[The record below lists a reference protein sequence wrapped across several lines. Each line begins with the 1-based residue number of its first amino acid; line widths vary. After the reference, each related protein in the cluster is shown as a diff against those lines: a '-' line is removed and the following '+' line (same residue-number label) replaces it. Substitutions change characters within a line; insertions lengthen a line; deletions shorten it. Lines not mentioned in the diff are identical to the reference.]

1 MLARKVGA
9 GLEKGRVM
17 PTILLADDHN
27 IVRQGLRAILQ
38 SEPHFSL
45 VGEASDGIEAVRLA
59 ERLKPDVMVTDV
71 MMPGLNGLEVARQVS
86 RSLPNTRIIILSMY
100 TNDAYVLEALKN
112 GALGYV
118 LKDSQA
124 SDLIQ
129 AIKEVIKG
137 NRYLS
142 PPLSE
147 RALELYMRKVESVP
161 DDPYELLTT
170 REREVLQLVAEGK
183 TSAEIANRL
192 FISPRTAEGHR
203 ANLMRKLNLQN
214 NADLI
219 RFALKR
225 GILPMDQ

>member
-1 MLARKVGA
+1 
-9 GLEKGRVM
+9 M
-17 PTILLADDHN
+17 PNILLADDHN
-27 IVRQGLRAILQ
+27 IVRQGLRALLQ
-38 SEPHFSL
+38 SEPHFRL
-45 VGEASDGIEAVRLA
+45 IGEASDGIEAVRLA
-59 ERLKPDVMVTDV
+59 ERMKPDVLITDL
-71 MMPGLNGLEVARQVS
+71 MMPGLNGLEVTRQVTKA
-86 RSLPNTRIIILSMY
+86 LPQIRVIILSMY
-100 TNDAYVLEALKN
+100 TNDAYVLEAFKN

-124 SDLIQ
+124 ADLIQ
-129 AIKEVIKG
+129 AVKEVIAG

-147 RALELYMRKVESVP
+147 RALELYLQKVESVP

-170 REREVLQLVAEGK
+170 REREVLQLVAEGR
-183 TSAEIANRL
+183 TSSEIAARL

-219 RFALKR
+219 RLALKR
-225 GILPMDQ
+225 GILPMDG

>member
-1 MLARKVGA
+1 
-9 GLEKGRVM
+9 M
-17 PTILLADDHN
+17 PNILLADDHN
-27 IVRQGLRAILQ
+27 IVRQGLRALLQ
-38 SEPHFSL
+38 SEPHFRL

-59 ERLKPDVMVTDV
+59 ERLKPDVLITDL
-71 MMPGLNGLEVARQVS
+71 MMPGLTGLEVTRQVTKI
-86 RSLPNTRIIILSMY
+86 LPQIRVIILSMY

-124 SDLIQ
+124 ADLIK
-129 AIKEVIKG
+129 AVKEVIAG

-147 RALELYMRKVESVP
+147 RALELYLKKVESVP
-161 DDPYELLTT
+161 DDPYELLTN
-170 REREVLQLVAEGK
+170 REREVLQLVAEGR

-203 ANLMRKLNLQN
+203 ANLMRKLGLQN

-225 GILPMDQ
+225 GILPMDN

>member
-1 MLARKVGA
+1 
-9 GLEKGRVM
+9 M
-17 PTILLADDHN
+17 PNILLADDHN
-27 IVRQGLRAILQ
+27 IVRQGLRALLQ
-38 SEPHFSL
+38 SEPHFRL

-59 ERLKPDVMVTDV
+59 ERLKPDVLITDV

-100 TNDAYVLEALKN
+100 TNDAYVIEAFKN

-118 LKDSQA
+118 LKDSEA

-129 AIKEVIKG
+129 AVKEVISG

-147 RALELYMRKVESVP
+147 RALELYMQKLESAP
-161 DDPYELLTT
+161 SDPYELLTT

-203 ANLMRKLNLQN
+203 ANLMRKLGLQT

-225 GILPMDQ
+225 GILPLDQ

>member
-1 MLARKVGA
+1 
-9 GLEKGRVM
+9 M
-17 PTILLADDHN
+17 PNILLADDHN
-27 IVRQGLRAILQ
+27 IVRQGLRALLQ
-38 SEPHFSL
+38 IEPHFRL

-59 ERLKPDVMVTDV
+59 ERLKPDVLITDV
-71 MMPGLNGLEVARQVS
+71 MMPGLNGLEVTRQVTK
-86 RSLPNTRIIILSMY
+86 SLPLTRIIILSMY
-100 TNDAYVLEALKN
+100 TNDAYVFEAFRN

-124 SDLIQ
+124 ADLIQ
-129 AIKEVIKG
+129 AVREVIAG
-137 NRYLS
+137 RRYLS

-170 REREVLQLVAEGK
+170 REREVLQMVAEGR
-183 TSAEIANRL
+183 TSGEIANRL

-203 ANLMRKLNLQN
+203 ANLMRKLGLQTH
-214 NADLI
+214 ADLI

-225 GILPMDQ
+225 GILPLDG

>member
-1 MLARKVGA
+1 
-9 GLEKGRVM
+9 M
-17 PTILLADDHN
+17 PNILLADDHN
-27 IVRQGLRAILQ
+27 IVRQGLRALLQ
-38 SEPHFSL
+38 SEPHFRL

-59 ERLKPDVMVTDV
+59 ERLKPDVLITDV
-71 MMPGLNGLEVARQVS
+71 MMPGLNGLEVTRQVS
-86 RSLPNTRIIILSMY
+86 KLLPQTRVIILSMY

-118 LKDSQA
+118 LKDSEA

-129 AIKEVIKG
+129 AVKEVIAG

-147 RALELYMRKVESVP
+147 RTLELYLRKVESIP
-161 DDPYELLTT
+161 ESPYESLTT
-170 REREVLQLVAEGK
+170 REREILQLVAEGR
-183 TSAEIANRL
+183 TSAEIATRL

-203 ANLMRKLNLQN
+203 ANLMRKLGLQN
-214 NADLI
+214 NAELI

-225 GILPMDQ
+225 GILPMDE

>member
-1 MLARKVGA
+1 
-9 GLEKGRVM
+9 M
-17 PTILLADDHN
+17 PNILLADDHN
-27 IVRQGLRAILQ
+27 IVRQGLRALLQ
-38 SEPHFSL
+38 IEPLFRL

-59 ERLKPDVMVTDV
+59 ERLKPDVLITDV
-71 MMPGLNGLEVARQVS
+71 MMPGLNGLEVTRQVTK
-86 RSLPNTRIIILSMY
+86 SLPHTRIIILSMY
-100 TNDAYVLEALKN
+100 TNDAYVFEAFRN

-124 SDLIQ
+124 ADLIQ
-129 AIKEVIKG
+129 AVREVVAG
-137 NRYLS
+137 RRYLS

-170 REREVLQLVAEGK
+170 REREVLQMVAEGR
-183 TSAEIANRL
+183 TSGEIANRL

-203 ANLMRKLNLQN
+203 ANLMRKLGLQTH
-214 NADLI
+214 ADLI

-225 GILPMDQ
+225 G

>member
-1 MLARKVGA
+1 
-9 GLEKGRVM
+9 M
-17 PTILLADDHN
+17 PNILLADDHN

-38 SEPHFSL
+38 SEPHFHL

-59 ERLKPDVMVTDV
+59 ERLKPDVLITDV

-100 TNDAYVLEALKN
+100 TNDAYVIEALKN

-129 AIKEVIKG
+129 AVKEVING
-137 NRYLS
+137 HRYLS
-142 PPLSE
+142 APLSE

-161 DDPYELLTT
+161 EDPYDLLTT
-170 REREVLQLVAEGK
+170 REREVLQMVAEGR

-203 ANLMRKLNLQN
+203 ANLMRKLGLQN

-219 RFALKR
+219 RFAIKR
-225 GILPMDQ
+225 GILPLDN

>member
-1 MLARKVGA
+1 
-9 GLEKGRVM
+9 M
-17 PTILLADDHN
+17 PNILLADDHN
-27 IVRQGLRAILQ
+27 IVRQGLRALLQ
-38 SEPHFSL
+38 IEPLFRL

-59 ERLKPDVMVTDV
+59 ERLKPDVLITDV
-71 MMPGLNGLEVARQVS
+71 MMPGLNGLEVTRQVTK
-86 RSLPNTRIIILSMY
+86 SLPHTRIIILSMY
-100 TNDAYVLEALKN
+100 TNDAYVFEAFRN

-124 SDLIQ
+124 ADLIQ
-129 AIKEVIKG
+129 AVREVVAG
-137 NRYLS
+137 RRYLS

-170 REREVLQLVAEGK
+170 REREVLQMVAEGR
-183 TSAEIANRL
+183 TSGEIANRL

-203 ANLMRKLNLQN
+203 ANLMRKLGLQTH
-214 NADLI
+214 ADLI

-225 GILPMDQ
+225 GILPMDG

>member
-1 MLARKVGA
+1 
-9 GLEKGRVM
+9 M
-17 PTILLADDHN
+17 PNILLADDHN
-27 IVRQGLRAILQ
+27 IVRQGLRALLQ
-38 SEPHFSL
+38 SEPHFRL

-59 ERLKPDVMVTDV
+59 ERLKPDVLITDV

-100 TNDAYVLEALKN
+100 TNDAYVIEAFKN
-112 GALGYV
+112 GANGYV
-118 LKDSQA
+118 LKDSEA

-129 AIKEVIKG
+129 AVKEVISG

-147 RALELYMRKVESVP
+147 RALELYMQKLESAP
-161 DDPYELLTT
+161 SDPYELLTT

-203 ANLMRKLNLQN
+203 ANLMRKLGLQT

-225 GILPMDQ
+225 GILPLDQ

>member
-1 MLARKVGA
+1 
-9 GLEKGRVM
+9 M
-17 PTILLADDHN
+17 PNILLADDHN
-27 IVRQGLRAILQ
+27 IVRQGLRALLQ
-38 SEPHFSL
+38 SEPHFRL

-59 ERLKPDVMVTDV
+59 DRLKPDVLITDL
-71 MMPGLNGLEVARQVS
+71 MMPGLNGLEVTRQVTKL
-86 RSLPNTRIIILSMY
+86 LPQIRVIILSMY

-124 SDLIQ
+124 ADLIQ
-129 AIKEVIKG
+129 AVKEVIAG

-147 RALELYMRKVESVP
+147 RALELYLQKVESVP

-170 REREVLQLVAEGK
+170 REREVLQLVAEGR
-183 TSAEIANRL
+183 TSSEIATRL

-203 ANLMRKLNLQN
+203 ANLMRKLGLQN

-225 GILPMDQ
+225 GILPLDG

>member
-1 MLARKVGA
+1 
-9 GLEKGRVM
+9 M
-17 PTILLADDHN
+17 PNILLADDHN

-38 SEPHFSL
+38 SEPHFRL

-59 ERLKPDVMVTDV
+59 ERLKPDVLITDV
-71 MMPGLNGLEVARQVS
+71 MMPGLNGLEVTRQVA

-100 TNDAYVLEALKN
+100 TNDAYVIEALKN

-129 AIKEVIKG
+129 AIKEVING

-147 RALELYMRKVESVP
+147 RALELYMQKLESVP
-161 DDPYELLTT
+161 EDPYEMLTT
-170 REREVLQLVAEGK
+170 REREVLQMVAEGR
-183 TSAEIANRL
+183 TSSEIANRL

-203 ANLMRKLNLQN
+203 ANLMRKLGLQN

-219 RFALKR
+219 RYALKR
-225 GILPMDQ
+225 GILPLDH

>member
-1 MLARKVGA
+1 
-9 GLEKGRVM
+9 M
-17 PTILLADDHN
+17 PNILLADDHN
-27 IVRQGLRAILQ
+27 IVRQGLRALLQ
-38 SEPHFSL
+38 SEPLFHL

-59 ERLKPDVMVTDV
+59 ERLKPDVLITDV
-71 MMPGLNGLEVARQVS
+71 MMPGLNGLEVTRQVTK
-86 RSLPNTRIIILSMY
+86 SLPHTRVIILSMY
-100 TNDAYVLEALKN
+100 TNDAYVFEAFRN

-124 SDLIQ
+124 ADLIQ
-129 AIKEVIKG
+129 AVREVIAAR
-137 NRYLS
+137 RYLS

-170 REREVLQLVAEGK
+170 REREVLQMVAEGR
-183 TSAEIANRL
+183 TSGEIANRL

-203 ANLMRKLNLQN
+203 ANLMRKLGLQN

-225 GILPMDQ
+225 GILPLDG

>member
-1 MLARKVGA
+1 
-9 GLEKGRVM
+9 M
-17 PTILLADDHN
+17 PNILLADDHN
-27 IVRQGLRAILQ
+27 IVRQGLRALLQ
-38 SEPHFSL
+38 SEPHFRL

-59 ERLKPDVMVTDV
+59 ERMKPDVLITDL
-71 MMPGLNGLEVARQVS
+71 MMPGLNGLEVTRQVTKA
-86 RSLPNTRIIILSMY
+86 LPQIRVIILSMY
-100 TNDAYVLEALKN
+100 TNDAYVLEAFKN

-124 SDLIQ
+124 ADLIQ
-129 AIKEVIKG
+129 AVKEVIVG

-147 RALELYMRKVESVP
+147 RALELYLQKVESVP

-170 REREVLQLVAEGK
+170 REREVLQLVAEGR
-183 TSAEIANRL
+183 TSSEIAARL

-219 RFALKR
+219 RLALKR
-225 GILPMDQ
+225 GILPMDG